1 MWWCN
6 LKARGNP
13 LYLLYS
19 RLFHNLVGT
28 CISFLLLGSKLPQ
41 TQQLKITY
49 FLPPCSTEV
58 QVGSTGFSAESHK
71 AKIKM
76 SARLDLI
83 WRLREESTSRLT
95 QDVGRIHLFVVIG
108 LRCPIPFWLSDRG
121 CHQVVTATIFPS
133 MWPPPSS
140 NSQWHIKSFLQLHSQ
155 QQDPSPCIPHTHTL
169 TLIFCSQLNKLP
181 AFRGSC
187 D

>member
-1 MWWCN
+1 MGYLWGRREQEAPLLGQQWWGWLSLRLSRCDQLVAGCSPHITARPQPQGCGLVVISCSYLISGGSLWWCN

-71 AKIKM
+71 AKIQM

-83 WRLREESTSRLT
+83 
-95 QDVGRIHLFVVIG
+95 
-108 LRCPIPFWLSDRG
+108 
-121 CHQVVTATIFPS
+121 
-133 MWPPPSS
+133 
-140 NSQWHIKSFLQLHSQ
+140 
-155 QQDPSPCIPHTHTL
+155 
-169 TLIFCSQLNKLP
+169 
-181 AFRGSC
+181 
-187 D
+187 